1 MVFVLAALPAQADDT
16 RRPAPDE
23 LIAVEPQIPDAV
35 FDIRYATTNN
45 FMGEVMYPSAKC
57 LLRRAVVERLKQAAD
72 LLRAQDRRLLIW
84 DCYRPLS
91 IQKKLWEKVKDPKY
105 VANPKTGSRH
115 NRGAAI
121 DLAVVDKD
129 GKPVTLP
136 TEFDD
141 FSKRAHRKRALKGD
155 KGVEAKRLEDAMK
168 EAGFVPMATEWW
180 HFDAPEAHDY
190 KISDQPL
197 DDSPQ

>member
-1 MVFVLAALPAQADDT
+1 MFVLAALPVQAEDT
-16 RRPAPDE
+16 RPPPADE
-23 LIAVEPQIPDAV
+23 LIAVEPLIPDAV

-45 FMGEVMYPSAKC
+45 FMGEVMYPSATC
-57 LLRRAVVERLKQAAD
+57 LLRRAVVERLARAAA

-91 IQKKLWEKVKDPKY
+91 IQKKLWEKVKDPRY

-115 NRGAAI
+115 NRGAAV
-121 DLAVVDKD
+121 DLAIVDKD
-129 GKPVTLP
+129 GKAVTLP

-141 FSKRAHRKRALKGD
+141 FSRRAHRKRALKGD
-155 KGVEAKRLEDAMK
+155 QGAEAKRLETAMK

-197 DDSPQ
+197 EDGPQ